1 MEPVATAASDSVD
14 VILRD
19 GGTLRLRPPTTAD
32 SEALLD
38 FYRALSSQS
47 LHRRFHGF
55 PNLRPQLVESLLD
68 PDWAE
73 RGALLGAL
81 ADEDGERIVAIGN
94 YVRLRDPALAESAFA
109 VADVGAGER
118 DRDAAPGA
126 ACGARRRRSGSS
138 ASSPRCCPRTGRC
151 SVSSSGQASS

>member
-1 MEPVATAASDSVD
+1 MTTLAGDSVD

-19 GGTLRLRPPTTAD
+19 GGTLRLRPPSAAD
-32 SEALLD
+32 ADALLD

-68 PDWAE
+68 PDWVE

-81 ADEDGERIVAIGN
+81 ADEEGERIVAVGN

-109 VADVGAGER
+109 VADEEQGRGIGTRLLER
-118 DRDAAPGA
+118 LAARA
-126 ACGARRRRSGSS
+126 AEA
-138 ASSPRCCPRTGRC
+138 
-151 SVSSSGQASS
+151 